1 MLSLPKLPQVWSSYF
16 VDQVFGPLS
25 KGVRGVQALD
35 TCCCASTA
43 ELTLATHTPTLHK
56 QFSMLFLFLVFYLQS
71 LTLCDCSPAPSLH
84 FFTSS
89 LPTANKRIPLINV
102 LAASLSVPV
111 EPILYGHV
119 NWIIPSSSV
128 LSFYDH
134 KLLSFILPSFYFTF
148 NLMPPKKGSTW
159 LSILTWEPRSEP
171 HAKE

>member
-35 TCCCASTA
+35 ICCCASTA

-71 LTLCDCSPAPSLH
+71 LTLCDCSPAPSLY

-111 EPILYGHV
+111 EPSRGQDPYSCNASEFCMVMWTGSSLLAPYSAFTTISSYLLYFH
-119 NWIIPSSSV
+119 
-128 LSFYDH
+128 
-134 KLLSFILPSFYFTF
+134 
-148 NLMPPKKGSTW
+148 
-159 LSILTWEPRSEP
+159 LSISLSI
-171 HAKE
+171 